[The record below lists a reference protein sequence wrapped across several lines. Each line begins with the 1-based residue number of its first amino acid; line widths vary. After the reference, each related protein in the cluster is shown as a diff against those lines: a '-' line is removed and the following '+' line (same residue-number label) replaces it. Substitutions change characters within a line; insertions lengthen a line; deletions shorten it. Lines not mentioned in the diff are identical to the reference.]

1 MDKFKSGLSLN
12 SVLKRNDL
20 NSKDGT
26 STNKSDTEGRFSRIT
41 TESNTNFET
50 DRNHQKNTFN
60 PMYAPET
67 DRAHP
72 KTSPKGSKNKITTS
86 KDFNF
91 HLNLKDLKELKDIKK
106 K

>member
-1 MDKFKSGLSLN
+1 
-12 SVLKRNDL
+12 
-20 NSKDGT
+20 
-26 STNKSDTEGRFSRIT
+26 
-41 TESNTNFET
+41 
-50 DRNHQKNTFN
+50 
-60 PMYAPET
+60 MYAPET

-106 K
+106 KQ